1 MGYFQALSSSLAS
14 VRSAEAERSRS
25 LASVAAEQ
33 SRSLESISSVAS
45 VLSKSIESEASV
57 ASVQGKTYST
67 PDILRTLTGATTR
80 TPSDTS
86 TSNINTNTNTN
97 VALVG
102 GAVGGVLGATV
113 LGLVGILLW
122 RRKKG
127 APASPPAGQ
136 QPFTGQ
142 HPSSQPVTPA
152 SPTFST
158 NTSYLG
164 GPPVT
169 SAAQAGWHPQQS
181 NTFGLVEGPS
191 SSAAGRSGTASPQS
205 ASPQHT
211 VNTWIERPP
220 HLHQDAY
227 GGLAPQ
233 PRPSPSSPAEGPVDP
248 RELYSDALRASSYSV
263 ASPVNSVSGVS
274 GSPPPTTA
282 YSYAPPVSEKADLG
296 KFGG

>member
-1 MGYFQALSSSLAS
+1 MDYFQALSSSLAS
-14 VRSAEAERSRS
+14 VRSAEAERSS
-25 LASVAAEQ
+25 
-33 SRSLESISSVAS
+33 
-45 VLSKSIESEASV
+45 ASV
-57 ASVQGKTYST
+57 ASVAS
-67 PDILRTLTGATTR
+67 DHSRT
-80 TPSDTS
+80 SNDTS
-86 TSNINTNTNTN
+86 TSNTNTNTNTN

-122 RRKKG
+122 RRKKR

-136 QPFTGQ
+136 KPFTGQ
-142 HPSSQPVTPA
+142 HPSSQAVTPPSA
-152 SPTFST
+152 TFST

-169 SAAQAGWHPQQS
+169 YAAQAGWNPQQS
-181 NTFGLVEGPS
+181 STFGLVGGPS
-191 SSAAGRSGTASPQS
+191 SSAAGRTSTASPQS

-233 PRPSPSSPAEGPVDP
+233 PRASPSSPAEGPVDP

-263 ASPVNSVSGVS
+263 VSLVNSASGAS
-274 GSPPPTTA
+274 GGPPPTTA
-282 YSYAPPVSEKADLG
+282 YP
-296 KFGG
+296 